1 MDRPNQM
8 NEFSLDEP
16 PENKGNILVVDDT
29 PVNLKILTHLLGQR
43 GYTVRQ
49 ALSGKMAI
57 TACEATAPDL
67 ILLDINMPDMDGY
80 QVCEHLKQNPRLSEI
95 PVIFLSALDDV
106 LDKVKAFDVGGA
118 DYITKPFQA
127 LELFSRIE
135 NQLKLRSLQMQVHKK
150 NILLQHAVEELQQ
163 AQAQLVQ
170 KEKMVS
176 LAQMVAG
183 IAHEINNPVNFIY
196 GNLSHI
202 SEYTEDLLKLLQLYQ
217 AAMPK
222 PPANIEELQGDID
235 WEFISEDLHR
245 MVGSMKAG
253 ADRIR
258 EIVLSL
264 RSFSRLGEAEIKAV
278 DIHEGIDSS
287 LMLLQYRLQ
296 GQCHRPDITVIRSY
310 GDLPKV
316 NCSAA
321 EINQVFLNIL
331 TNAIDAL
338 ETPATSGVATPKI
351 TITTTGGNDGQVAIA
366 IADNG
371 HGMTDTVK
379 SHIFDPFFTTK
390 KVGSGQGLGLS
401 ISYQI
406 VADHGGKLCC
416 ESTPGKGSTFTVFL
430 PVQNQKQLLEQN
442 FWKHQMSAISS

>member
-1 MDRPNQM
+1 MSNHM
-8 NEFSLDEP
+8 NKFHVDEIR
-16 PENKGNILVVDDT
+16 ESKGNILVVDDT

-49 ALSGKMAI
+49 ALNGKMAI
-57 TACEATAPDL
+57 TASEATPPDL

-80 QVCEHLKQNPRLSEI
+80 QVCEQLKNNPRLSEI

-106 LDKVKAFDVGGA
+106 VDKVKAFDVGGS

-150 NILLQHAVEELQQ
+150 NTLLQQALENLKQ

-202 SEYTEDLLKLLQLYQ
+202 SEYTDDLLDLLQLYQ
-217 AAMPK
+217 KAMPE
-222 PPANIEELQGDID
+222 PPANIEELQGDMD

-278 DIHEGIDSS
+278 DIHQGIDSS
-287 LMLLQYRLQ
+287 LMLLQHRLQ
-296 GQCHRPDITVIRSY
+296 GQSHRPDITVIRSY

-338 ETPATSGVATPKI
+338 ATPSPSGVSTPTI
-351 TITTTGGNDGQVAIA
+351 TISTSFCADGQVAIV

-371 HGMTDTVK
+371 HGMTEAVK
-379 SHIFDPFFTTK
+379 NRIFDPFFTTK
-390 KVGSGQGLGLS
+390 QVGSGKGLGLS

-406 VADHGGKLCC
+406 VTDHGGKLSC
-416 ESTPGKGSTFTVFL
+416 ESTPGKGSTFTVLL
-430 PVQNQKQLLEQN
+430 PVQHQNQLFGDFVASQIPTIV
-442 FWKHQMSAISS
+442 S

>member
-1 MDRPNQM
+1 M
-8 NEFSLDEP
+8 NEFHSDEL
-16 PENKGNILVVDDT
+16 NQTKGNILVVDDT

-49 ALSGKMAI
+49 ALNGKMAI

-80 QVCEHLKQNPRLSEI
+80 QVCEYLKQNSSLSEI

-150 NILLQHAVEELQQ
+150 NMLLQQAVEELKQ

-217 AAMPK
+217 KAMPK
-222 PPANIEELQGDID
+222 PPANIEDLQGDID

-264 RSFSRLGEAEIKAV
+264 RSFSRLGEAELKAV

-287 LMLLQYRLQ
+287 LMLLQHRLQ
-296 GQCHRPDITVIRSY
+296 GQSQRPDITVIRAY

-338 ETPATSGVATPKI
+338 ETPSADEVSNPKI
-351 TITTTGGNDGQVAIA
+351 TITTSLADGQRVAIA

-371 HGMTDTVK
+371 HGMTETVK
-379 SHIFDPFFTTK
+379 NRIFDPFFTTK
-390 KVGSGQGLGLS
+390 KVGSGKGLGLS

-406 VADHGGKLCC
+406 VADHGGRLSCDSHP
-416 ESTPGKGSTFTVFL
+416 EKGSTFTVIL
-430 PVQNQKQLLEQN
+430 PVQ
-442 FWKHQMSAISS
+442 HQTKLFDDLVPHQISRIVS